1 MSSDFFV
8 LRIQS
13 FKSNEAIDI
22 FFEWE
27 VKPQISQ
34 FSCKNGFGIFL
45 YRIFIIL
52 ADAALDVLLND

>member
-22 FFEWE
+22 FFERE

-34 FSCKNGFGIFL
+34 TCVKMESEFFYIGF
-45 YRIFIIL
+45 
-52 ADAALDVLLND
+52 LLFWQMQL